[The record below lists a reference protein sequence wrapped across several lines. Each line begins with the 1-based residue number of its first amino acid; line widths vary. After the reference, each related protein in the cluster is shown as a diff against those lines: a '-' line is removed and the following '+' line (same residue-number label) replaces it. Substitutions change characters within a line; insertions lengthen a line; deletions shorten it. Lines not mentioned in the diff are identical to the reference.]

1 MGQSG
6 LEDCQTA
13 PRCLRYGTVASSAK
27 IGRERLS
34 SDRLKT
40 GKIRKDDW
48 SKLED
53 AASILSKQ
61 EIYFSDENTDI
72 DDVKPDRIVVI

>member
-1 MGQSG
+1 
-6 LEDCQTA
+6 
-13 PRCLRYGTVASSAK
+13 
-27 IGRERLS
+27 LS